1 MVAECER
8 IMNRNGVGLDLESLN
23 IWILSWL
30 EMGADLFF
38 GRRGASCVRVDWRVS
53 GVYCFF
59 SVFRVNYFCLLLC
72 LHKRCA
78 TNWDMSIFRKSTAS
92 EMVSHRIE
100 KPHRKKRKMT
110 GLNENCIEWTQFM
123 AMHKQPHSTTNQPP
137 YITYYI
143 VLFRKAGDANITHIK
158 IDSTLITSMF

>member
-1 MVAECER
+1 MELVSIWRASIFEYYLGWKWELTSFSADEVPLVFVWTGVCLECT
-8 IMNRNGVGLDLESLN
+8 
-23 IWILSWL
+23 
-30 EMGADLFF
+30 A
-38 GRRGASCVRVDWRVS
+38 
-53 GVYCFF
+53 FF

-78 TNWDMSIFRKSTAS
+78 TNWDLSIFRKSTAS